1 MMADI
6 DLDELER
13 EDFDIVRNLGKGAY
27 GTVY

>member
-27 GTVY
+27 GTVF